1 MISAPAPA
9 FRPIDWE
16 AIQDTLW
23 QWFRDVSG
31 CETIWANQAAPQP
44 AYPYASLNIL
54 PGTLN
59 HGALDE
65 QRIQDDGTLAIVGPR
80 DFVLSCQI
88 HVAPEASNNPDCD
101 ARTRAHAIV
110 SSIAVPPWKAE
121 LAAVNIGIRERGQIQ
136 MLDLVVGAQ
145 WIKRAQV
152 DLRFGTMSN
161 VDVSNWP
168 AIADIGYFDKVEV
181 SSDLQGLRPGSGLNL
196 DEEILDPNA

>member
-1 MISAPAPA
+1 
-9 FRPIDWE
+9 
-16 AIQDTLW
+16 
-23 QWFRDVSG
+23 
-31 CETIWANQAAPQP
+31 
-44 AYPYASLNIL
+44 
-54 PGTLN
+54 
-59 HGALDE
+59 
-65 QRIQDDGTLAIVGPR
+65 
-80 DFVLSCQI
+80 
-88 HVAPEASNNPDCD
+88 
-101 ARTRAHAIV
+101 
-110 SSIAVPPWKAE
+110 
-121 LAAVNIGIRERGQIQ
+121 